1 MTDGYGVIKAILS
14 SSAVRDLPRLWAT
27 EQGHPGSNINRVPG
41 RWPVSTENLG
51 GTLVLLNGVL
61 VWCLHYELRLRT
73 ADEPLFVDIQKRV
86 VGRLT
91 GKIDINNIPNILLI
105 ERAANETNTGTD
117 RIL

>member
-27 EQGHPGSNINRVPG
+27 EQGYPGSNINRVPG

-61 VWCLHYELRLRT
+61 VWCLHCELRLRT